1 MATKQPRITDMN
13 IPQGAAGATWDQ
25 STFHQFQAQ
34 RLPDMVAEDARK
46 LRNIFQESSSPT
58 FQKMVAWALENDV
71 VFFIDHRL
79 QRAGAYYTMGTGA
92 VGLNATYADSPMQA
106 APLIGHEI
114 RHAWQ
119 DKNGF
124 IPTVGRDF
132 AEYFM
137 QISLMEADA
146 FAYERLIEEEEAA
159 YWGMGDDFGVS
170 IENEDIHLGDD
181 IFEDPA
187 KNPQKVLQDAFTKWT
202 GRRGQLYGDT
212 AARYFGT
219 QLGIPGITSTDFRMS
234 FQPYKDTDKPRIRGI
249 DVKDVEKALAAGK
262 GFDGGDNYLDNPAM
276 RDYLEN
282 KLLKP
287 GLAQKFY
294 RASRNL
300 PPLVKEVNKRLRKAQ
315 TAHRQ
320 KTGSDLYL

>member
-1 MATKQPRITDMN
+1 MATKQPRMTELK
-13 IPQGAAGATWDQ
+13 IPQDAVGATWDQ
-25 STFHQFQAQ
+25 SSFHVFQAQ
-34 RLPDMVAEDARK
+34 RPPEMVTEDARK
-46 LRNIFQESSSPT
+46 LRHIFQESSSPT

-79 QRAGAYYTMGTGA
+79 KRAGAYYTMGTGA
-92 VGLNATYADSPMQA
+92 VGLNADYADSPMQA

-124 IPTVGRDF
+124 IPTVGRNF

-146 FAYERLIEEEEAA
+146 FAYERLVEEEEAA
-159 YWGMGDDFGVS
+159 YWGMGDDFGVT
-170 IENEDIHLGDD
+170 IENEDIALGDN
-181 IFEDPA
+181 ISEDPA
-187 KNPQKVLQDAFTKWT
+187 KNPQKVLQEAFTAWT
-202 GRRGQLYGDT
+202 GRRGKLYGDT

-219 QLGIPGITSTDFRMS
+219 QLDIPGITPTDFRMS
-234 FQPYKDTDKPRIRGI
+234 FQPYNETDKPIMHGI
-249 DVKDVEKALAAGK
+249 DVTDVEKALKAGK
-262 GFDGGDNYLDNPAM
+262 GFDGEDNYLDTPAM
-276 RDYLEN
+276 RDYLQN

-287 GLAQKFY
+287 SLAQKFY
-294 RASRNL
+294 RAGHNL

-315 TAHRQ
+315 AAHRK
-320 KTGSDLYL
+320 KTGGDLYL

>member
-1 MATKQPRITDMN
+1 MATKQPPITEIN
-13 IPQGAAGATWDQ
+13 VPQGAAAATWDQ
-25 STFHQFQAQ
+25 ASFHLFQAQ
-34 RLPDMVAEDARK
+34 RLPEMVAEDARR
-46 LRNIFQESSSPT
+46 LRHIFQESSSPT

-71 VFFIDHRL
+71 VFFIDHTL
-79 QRAGAYYTMGTGA
+79 KRAGAYYTMGTGA
-92 VGLNATYADSPMQA
+92 VGLNASYADNPMQA

-146 FAYERLIEEEEAA
+146 FAFERLIEEEEAA
-159 YWGMGDDFGVS
+159 YWGMGDDFGVT
-170 IENEDIHLGDD
+170 IDNEDIDLGAGV
-181 IFEDPA
+181 FEDPA
-187 KNPQKVLQDAFTKWT
+187 KNPQKVLQEAFTKWT

-219 QLGIPGITSTDFRMS
+219 QLGIPGITPTDFRMS
-234 FQPYKDTDKPRIRGI
+234 FQPYRDSDKPVIHGI
-249 DVKDVEKALAAGK
+249 DVRDVEKALKAGK
-262 GFDGGDNYLDNPAM
+262 GFGSDDNYLDTPEM
-276 RDYLEN
+276 RAYLEN

-294 RASRNL
+294 RASNNL

-315 TAHRQ
+315 AAHRQ

>member
-1 MATKQPRITDMN
+1 MATKQPRITELN
-13 IPQGAAGATWDQ
+13 IPPHVAGATWDQ
-25 STFHQFQAQ
+25 SGFHQFQAQ
-34 RLPDMVAEDARK
+34 RLPEMVAEDARK

-71 VFFIDHRL
+71 VFFIDHTL

-92 VGLNATYADSPMQA
+92 VGLNAEYAHSPLQA

-124 IPTVGRDF
+124 IPTVGRNF

-146 FAYERLIEEEEAA
+146 FAFERLIEEEETA
-159 YWGMGDDFGVS
+159 YWGMGDDLS
-170 IENEDIHLGDD
+170 D
-181 IFEDPA
+181 DPA
-187 KNPQKVLQDAFTKWT
+187 AQPQKVLQEAFTAWT
-202 GRRGQLYGDT
+202 GRRGKLYGDT

-219 QLGIPGITSTDFRMS
+219 HLGIPGITPTDFRMS
-234 FQPYKDTDKPRIRGI
+234 FQPYRDSDKPVLRGI
-249 DVKDVEKALAAGK
+249 DVTDVEKALAAGK
-262 GFDGGDNYLDNPAM
+262 GFGDGDNYLDTPAM

-287 GLAQKFY
+287 SLAQKFY
-294 RASRNL
+294 RASHNL
-300 PPLVKEVNKRLRKAQ
+300 PPLVKEVNKRLRAAQ
-315 TAHRQ
+315 TAHRK
-320 KTGSDLYL
+320 KTGGDLYL